1 MDPLVLAFQPSGQG
15 TPYIID
21 TGDLPRT
28 EEVFLHEPDRVFDR
42 SLAFRIRFIT
52 HPEPDIL
59 FSTEIF
65 KGPGLD
71 DFTIGFTGD
80 KHGVLVDDQFFRT
93 PSKPAETMIDRLTG
107 FFRVILVILCINT

>member
-1 MDPLVLAFQPSGQG
+1 MDPLILALQPSGQG

-28 EEVFLHEPDRVFDR
+28 EEVFLHEPNRVFDR
-42 SLAFRIRFIT
+42 SLAFRVRLIT

-59 FSTEIF
+59 FCTEIF

-80 KHGVLVDDQFFRT
+80 KHCVLVDDQFLRT
-93 PSKPAETMIDRLTG
+93 PSKSTETTIDRLTG
-107 FFRVILVILCINT
+107 LFRVICILR

>member
-15 TPYIID
+15 TPHIIN

-28 EEVFLHEPDRVFDR
+28 EEVFLHEPDSVFDR

-52 HPEPDIL
+52 HTEPDIL
-59 FSTEIF
+59 FSTEIL

-80 KHGVLVDDQFFRT
+80 KHGVLVNDQFFRT
-93 PSKPAETMIDRLTG
+93 PSKPAETTVDRLTG
-107 FFRVILVILCINT
+107 LFRVILVILCIDA